1 MLSILHESHCHF
13 YTFNYLTLVNLFV
26 LQATFRGCP
35 DCPHLVEVTLEVILE
50 AILEVPHSL
59 VLPLL
64 GKSILAFQPTLQVRS
79 TIYLLDPSIEN
90 VIQA

>member
-1 MLSILHESHCHF
+1 MHESHCHF
-13 YTFNYLTLVNLFV
+13 YTFNYLLVNLFV

-35 DCPHLVEVTLEVILE
+35 DCPHLVEVILE
-50 AILEVPHSL
+50 AILEAILEVTLEVPHSL

-79 TIYLLDPSIEN
+79 TTYFKLYPSIE
-90 VIQA
+90 IQA